1 MRTGRFIVVDGIA
14 GSGKT
19 SILDAASVWAKK
31 CSHRIFDLRAWEEE
45 RKAPPLFE
53 DVPNHDVYFT
63 YEPKRVR
70 IGAAIRH
77 ELSRTDLPY
86 DGKTLAHAFAADR
99 FIAYRRLIIPALE
112 AGKIVIQDR
121 SVSTSIV
128 YQPIM
133 PDGHSLEQ
141 LLTLPGNALAMQYPP
156 DHLVITRLPPEM
168 AVGRLGGRQEES
180 RGVFAEL
187 EYLKRVQER
196 FESDWF
202 RDLFQTRG
210 TSIRFLDTSVEK
222 EQMIENAKTIID
234 HILTTC

>member
-1 MRTGRFIVVDGIA
+1 
-14 GSGKT
+14 
-19 SILDAASVWAKK
+19 
-31 CSHRIFDLRAWEEE
+31 
-45 RKAPPLFE
+45 
-53 DVPNHDVYFT
+53 
-63 YEPKRVR
+63 
-70 IGAAIRH
+70 
-77 ELSRTDLPY
+77 
-86 DGKTLAHAFAADR
+86 
-99 FIAYRRLIIPALE
+99 
-112 AGKIVIQDR
+112 
-121 SVSTSIV
+121 
-128 YQPIM
+128 M
-133 PDGHSLEQ
+133 PDGYSLEQ

-168 AVGRLGGRQEES
+168 AVGRLEGRQEES

-222 EQMIENAKTIID
+222 EQMIENARTIID